1 MAKFARLFSI
11 SFVATVLLTSCQLLN
26 PENSDGDREQLNRVS
41 LEKQIANVDVAEATT
56 DLTTTQEYVGTSE
69 PNSTT
74 VMRSQ
79 ATGRLL
85 ELNVEVGDSVIKGG
99 VIGRLD
105 DSLLAATVEQ
115 EQAQLAS
122 LESELTQEQLNV
134 RNAQI
139 GLKEAQIQLQQAQSD
154 AERYNSLSEIGA
166 ISQQQAESFETAA
179 KVAQQAVLLA
189 QEEVKIAQQAVTTA
203 ISSIERQKAAI
214 AFATQRQA
222 YSQLIAPTT
231 GIVISKNQEP
241 GNLIQEGE
249 EILAIGDLSVIEI
262 VVPISAIDLN
272 LVSLG
277 QTVKVRFDALQD
289 RVFQGKVS
297 SISPIANASTRKINL
312 EVTVVNPDR
321 EIKSGFLATVQL
333 PSANDR
339 VIVPRSAIVEE
350 AGINYIFVVT
360 KEDREQ
366 RQATVAKRQVT
377 IDRSFQDRVAITEGL
392 EPEEKYIIRSSQ
404 PLNDNEVVNLS
415 ILSE

>member
-105 DSLLAATVEQ
+105 DSLLTATVEQ

>member
-1 MAKFARLFSI
+1 MANYQLFYI
-11 SFVATVLLTSCQLLN
+11 SSLVAMVLLTSCQTSTPEKSDLN
-26 PENSDGDREQLNRVS
+26 SEQLQAS
-41 LEKQIANVDVAEATT
+41 LEQQITNVDVAEATT
-56 DLTTTQEYVGTSE
+56 DLANSQYVGTSE

-74 VMRSQ
+74 ILRSQ

-85 ELNVEVGDSVIKGG
+85 DLNVEVGDSVIKGG

-122 LESELTQEQLNV
+122 LESELAQEQLNV

-203 ISSIERQKAAI
+203 IGSIDRQKAAI
-214 AFATQRQA
+214 AQATQRQA
-222 YSQLIAPTT
+222 YTQLIAPAT
-231 GIVISKNQEP
+231 GIAINKSQEP
-241 GNLIQEGE
+241 GNLVQEGE
-249 EILAIGDLSVIEI
+249 EILSIGDFSVIKI
-262 VVPISAIDLN
+262 VVPISAVDLN

-277 QTVKVRFDALQD
+277 QTVKVQFDALQD

-297 SISPIANASTRKINL
+297 SISPIADASTRKINL
-312 EVTVVNPDR
+312 EITVVNPNN
-321 EIKSGFLATVQL
+321 EIKSGLLAKVQL
-333 PSANDR
+333 PTANEQ

-350 AGINYIFVVT
+350 AGMNYIFVVT
-360 KEDREQ
+360 QEEQEQ
-366 RQATVAKRQVT
+366 RQATVTKKEVKVN
-377 IDRSFQDRVAITEGL
+377 DSLQDRVAITEGL
-392 EPEEKYIIRSSQ
+392 EPGEKYIIRSSQ
-404 PLNDNEVVNLS
+404 PLSDNEVVNLS